1 MARTSRE
8 NTIEEKRRM
17 RNNRNK
23 RKIILRAEKKR
34 KAADILRQKERA
46 EYSHA
51 KELARFYYGKSK
63 DLARQNKSRALDNCK
78 ASCFAQLSAKKIRNL
93 ATSTRT
99 VSPTVDIMILFCFF
113 FTNEEAQAVYYTDI
127 TRRTFETTREM

>member
-23 RKIILRAEKKR
+23 RKRILRAEKKR

-51 KELARFYYGKSK
+51 KELVRFYYGKWK
-63 DLARQNKSRALDNCK
+63 DLAVQNKSRALDNSK
-78 ASCFAQLSAKKIRNL
+78 VSCFTQLSAKKLSNL

-99 VSPTVDIMILFCFF
+99 VSLTVDSMILICFF
-113 FTNEEAQAVYYTDI
+113 FTNEEA
-127 TRRTFETTREM
+127 